1 MRSSKA
7 PWPRRSDRLV
17 ACLALAASSA
27 AVAHDSWLVASRN
40 AAGADET
47 TRLVFISA
55 EVFPVAEAATEP
67 DRVARWVVVND
78 GRVADVKPYGIE
90 GNELAAHV
98 RFTDPGANVVAVALR
113 ARFIEIDPDHFEHY
127 LADEQASAAL
137 TMYRRREDKTLPGRE
152 YYTKHG
158 KTFIEV
164 GGDSTDTSYR
174 QPVGHAIEIVPLS
187 NPCRWNAG
195 DEVLVRVLLE
205 GKPAP
210 GLRVSTG
217 HEGLPEH
224 TYVQHVWTD
233 DDGVARL
240 ELTRPGHWFARTHVI
255 RPVELPDAEWESFWG
270 SITFRVA
277 GDD

>member
-1 MRSSKA
+1 MANGPQTSRSCLIIA
-7 PWPRRSDRLV
+7 AGLV
-17 ACLALAASSA
+17 LAASGEA
-27 AVAHDSWLVASRN
+27 FAHDSWLVASRN
-40 AAGADET
+40 VAAGGET
-47 TRLVFISA
+47 IRLAFISA
-55 EVFPVAEAATEP
+55 ETFPVGETATDP
-67 DRVARWVVVND
+67 DRVAEWVVAHGSGQD
-78 GRVADVKPYGIE
+78 RVMPYGIE
-90 GNELAAHV
+90 GAELAARIHPSDAGMHV
-98 RFTDPGANVVAVALR
+98 VGLALQP
-113 ARFIEIDPDHFEHY
+113 RFIEIEPEHFEHY
-127 LADEQASAAL
+127 LADEEATASLAA
-137 TMYRRREDKTLPGRE
+137 YRQRDDPTHPGRE

-158 KTFIEV
+158 KTFVEV
-164 GGDSTDTSYR
+164 GDVSTDTSYR

-224 TYVQHVWTD
+224 TYVEHVRTD
-233 DDGVARL
+233 EDGVARL
-240 ELTRPGHWFARTHVI
+240 TLTRPGHWFARTHVI

-277 GDD
+277 GDR